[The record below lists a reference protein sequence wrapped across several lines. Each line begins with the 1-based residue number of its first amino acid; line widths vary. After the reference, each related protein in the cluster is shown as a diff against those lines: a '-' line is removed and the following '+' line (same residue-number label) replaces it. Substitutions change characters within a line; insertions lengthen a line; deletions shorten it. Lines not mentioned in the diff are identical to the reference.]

1 MFDPRLLRAFVSI
14 VDAGSYTLAAER
26 LHMTQ
31 STISQQLARL
41 EDAVGKPLIDRQS
54 RPLQLTASGEQLI
67 RYARRILALQLEA
80 QQILDDPTGT
90 IPIRIGLP
98 EDIMNAE
105 MALILGSFTQ
115 ANPNVRLEVT
125 SGLSRELMES
135 YRNGQFDIVIVK
147 ESAASADHRA
157 TFPEPLAWF
166 ESIDHGGNWQN
177 PLALVAF
184 HQGGLYR
191 YEMFELL
198 EREQQNWYI
207 AFTGNSISNI
217 LVSVEV
223 GLGLSLLPIATTK
236 NYRVRQYTQF
246 GSVTPIA
253 ISIYAW
259 DRDGL
264 IDSLVERMTTV
275 LQQRFNEFN
284 CLNL

>member
-14 VDAGSYTLAAER
+14 VDAGSFTLAAER

-67 RYARRILALQLEA
+67 RYARRILALQQEA
-80 QQILDDPTGT
+80 RQILDDPTGT

-98 EDIMNAE
+98 EDIMNTE

-115 ANPNVRLEVT
+115 VNPNVRLEVT

-166 ESIDHGGNWQN
+166 ESIDHGGNWQSS
-177 PLALVAF
+177 LALVAF
-184 HQGGLYR
+184 PQGGLYR
-191 YEMFELL
+191 DEMFELL

-217 LVSVEV
+217 LVSVEA

-236 NYRVRQYTQF
+236 NYRVRQYAQF
-246 GSVTPIA
+246 GSVASIA

-275 LQQRFNEFN
+275 LQQRFDEFN

>member
-14 VDAGSYTLAAER
+14 VDAGSFTLAAER

-105 MALILGSFTQ
+105 MALILASFTQ

-184 HQGGLYR
+184 PQGGLYR
-191 YEMFELL
+191 DEMFELL
-198 EREQQNWYI
+198 EREQLNWYI

-217 LVSVEV
+217 LVNVEA

-236 NYRVRQYTQF
+236 NYRVRQYVQF
-246 GSVTPIA
+246 GSVTPIT

-264 IDSLVERMTTV
+264 IDSLVECMTSV
-275 LQQRFNEFN
+275 LQQRFNAFN